1 MRLPIAKVDI
11 YGIKEKDEKEVA
23 IDVETI
29 TTIPYETKYQTD
41 SSLPEGTEKLKQR
54 GANGLI
60 VKAYKAIKKNGITIS
75 KELLS
80 KDTYNP
86 LERIILK
93 SSK

>member
-1 MRLPIAKVDI
+1 MDNNELDKI
-11 YGIKEKDEKEVA
+11 IKEKLNKD
-23 IDVETI
+23 
-29 TTIPYETKYQTD
+29 
-41 SSLPEGTEKLKQR
+41 
-54 GANGLI
+54 
-60 VKAYKAIKKNGITIS
+60 IKPS